1 MSKVDPEYIIALSK
15 AVLAALRR
23 TGRLP
28 VRLDSED
35 YDDLQSE
42 GVLAALSILDR
53 YDPAR
58 GTLRAYLDK
67 PIGRAILKAA
77 WRIANAGITGD
88 HGSLQIF
95 STDVGIN
102 AYDHDNNTFDNEHPW
117 ITEVSAAMSHPDV
130 AEEIEAFDHVW
141 KTRYMRD

>member
-28 VRLDSED
+28 VRLDDED

-42 GVLAALSILDR
+42 GVVAALAILDR

-88 HGSLQIF
+88 HGSLQVF
-95 STDVGIN
+95 SRDTDTN
-102 AYDHDNNTFDNEHPW
+102 KDFHEDDSLEDHDKMPIDPIIDN
-117 ITEVSAAMSHPDV
+117 DV
-130 AEEIEAFDHVW
+130 AAEIEAFDHVW
-141 KTRYMRD
+141 HTRYLRNST